1 MEAKQCASNPYYQS
15 KQKPAHKGAAAKCS
29 IHSQIPLIPMNEG
42 EKDRSVGWRESVCG
56 YKTGNEKNKKRE
68 YRYDVKWRNW

>member
-29 IHSQIPLIPMNEG
+29 IHSQIPLIPGERG
-42 EKDRSVGWRESVCG
+42 EKRQKCGMERVCVGIKQGMKRI
-56 YKTGNEKNKKRE
+56 KRGNT
-68 YRYDVKWRNW
+68 DMI